1 MKELT
6 RSISD
11 GLVKQDN
18 AYVVTGSPPAPGDRY
33 PENRTCFYA
42 NVHRAHSGN
51 RGIFNTLANYENIQR
66 FLFGD
71 TRAELSLENI
81 DIKTAVSSDRFFYD
95 FEFSFSIRN
104 SGAYLHRRQQD
115 PCENAIRL
123 ERASIPPRKRAVLE
137 VSPRMAYTLG
147 LYLYLFVGSVVAG
160 SSAAWLSPL
169 GFAVNFIFA
178 AVVAYLGVVVGRWLF
193 GRKFL

>member
-1 MKELT
+1 M
-6 RSISD
+6 
-11 GLVKQDN
+11 
-18 AYVVTGSPPAPGDRY
+18 
-33 PENRTCFYA
+33 
-42 NVHRAHSGN
+42 HRAHSGN
-51 RGIFNTLANYENIQR
+51 RGIVSTLEKYENIQR

-95 FEFSFSIRN
+95 W
-104 SGAYLHRRQQD
+104 
-115 PCENAIRL
+115 
-123 ERASIPPRKRAVLE
+123 
-137 VSPRMAYTLG
+137 T
-147 LYLYLFVGSVVAG
+147 LFVFVCGSVVAG

>member
-51 RGIFNTLANYENIQR
+51 RGIFNTLASYENIQR

-81 DIKTAVSSDRFFYD
+81 DTNRTHVRTPFDSKGPAFHPRLLLHTAFLNSRLRNEGDKFSHFGGKVRVVEHGSRMDSSGIMNIPSGR
-95 FEFSFSIRN
+95 SN
-104 SGAYLHRRQQD
+104 SEVVTSMRR
-115 PCENAIRL
+115 E
-123 ERASIPPRKRAVLE
+123 
-137 VSPRMAYTLG
+137 
-147 LYLYLFVGSVVAG
+147 
-160 SSAAWLSPL
+160 
-169 GFAVNFIFA
+169 
-178 AVVAYLGVVVGRWLF
+178 
-193 GRKFL
+193 